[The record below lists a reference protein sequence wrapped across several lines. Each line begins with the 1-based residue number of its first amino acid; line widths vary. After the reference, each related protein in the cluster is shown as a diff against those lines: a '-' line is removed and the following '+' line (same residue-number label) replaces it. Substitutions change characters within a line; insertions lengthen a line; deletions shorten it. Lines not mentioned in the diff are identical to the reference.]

1 MTIFPK
7 IERITRDAAISH
19 FLLMFGYRIFS
30 VYFPLFLVSRNFST
44 PQIGY
49 AHFLIYLPIA
59 FFAPLVGFLNHKIN
73 PAILMA
79 LGILGYGVY
88 SLGMIIFP
96 NHLIFYLFQVILGI
110 SAALFFVSSRAILMG
125 SKLENPNRAFAW
137 FYSAP
142 SFGDAVSPAIGA
154 ILIWKFGFIG
164 VFALG
169 FLIHF
174 FDAIFC
180 FIRLRKQASHLT
192 EPIKIKESGR
202 NYLKTIEVLR
212 KKENYPLIFISFL
225 VLVLGG
231 FNNAFFIL
239 FLKNFGFSFNQ
250 ILVFNSVLSLVFV
263 PISIWLIKRISKLNS
278 ERNVSLGSQIVGIF
292 SILLGAFA
300 GVLNF
305 LSIFLIMIGKYVG
318 GLMAGS
324 GRSGLLTTKLK
335 EYPEESAAV
344 DTIFAPLATAIGAL
358 VGGLIILPLGYPL
371 IFIIFGVLIFG
382 AGTIKMKTHVRD

>member
-1 MTIFPK
+1 
-7 IERITRDAAISH
+7 
-19 FLLMFGYRIFS
+19 MFGYRIFS
-30 VYFPLFLVSRNFST
+30 VYFPLFLVANNFST

-59 FFAPLVGFLNHKIN
+59 FFAPLVGFLNHRIN

-79 LGILGYGVY
+79 LGIFGYGIY

-96 NHLIFYLFQVILGI
+96 NHLVFYLFQVILGI

-125 SKLENPNRAFAW
+125 SKPESPDRAFAW

-142 SFGDAVSPAIGA
+142 SFGDAVSPAVGA
-154 ILIWKFGFIG
+154 LLIWKFGFVG

-169 FLIHF
+169 FVLHLF
-174 FDAIFC
+174 NAIFC
-180 FIRLRKQASHLT
+180 FIRLRKQTHPT
-192 EPIKIKESGR
+192 EPVKIQESGQ

-212 KKENYPLIFISFL
+212 KREIYPFVLISFL
-225 VLVLGG
+225 VLILAG
-231 FNNAFFIL
+231 FNNAFFVL
-239 FLKNFGFSFNQ
+239 FLKSIGLSFNQ

-263 PISIWLIKRISKLNS
+263 PISLWIIKRIARLKS
-278 ERNVSLGSQIVGIF
+278 ERNISLGSQIAGMF
-292 SILLGAFA
+292 SILLGGFA

-305 LSIFLIMIGKYVG
+305 FSVFFIMIGQYVG

-324 GRSGLLTTKLK
+324 GRSGLLTAKLK
-335 EYPEESAAV
+335 EHPKEASAL
-344 DTIFAPLATAIGAL
+344 DTIFAPLATSIGAL

-371 IFIIFGVLIFG
+371 IFIIFGALIFG
-382 AGTIKMKTHVRD
+382 AGTIKIKTHVRN